1 MTGASS
7 PARSLAAALLLVA
20 VATFASGQ
28 GNASQNNASQNSTKK
43 ELVQKILQLQQA
55 ELESVARSVV
65 ERPAAQMMQE
75 AGLAMQRQVPNDKRE
90 ATGKAIEAEVK
101 KYVDEAYPLAR
112 ERALRVAPTTIGA
125 VLEDKMSEDELKQLL
140 AWLESPANQ
149 KYQQLGP
156 EMRNAFMKK
165 LLAESQPVVDPKLQ
179 ALDGRVRSILGLPP
193 APPPGSAASA
203 PALGPTTSPVSRPAA
218 PVGKTGSK

>member
-1 MTGASS
+1 MTGGSS
-7 PARSLAAALLLVA
+7 RARSLSVALLLAA
-20 VATFASGQ
+20 VTTFASGQ
-28 GNASQNNASQNSTKK
+28 ANTKK

-55 ELESVARSVV
+55 ELETVARSVV

-75 AGLAMQRQVPNDKRE
+75 AGLAMQRQVPVEKRE

-112 ERALRVAPTTIGA
+112 ERALRIAPATIGA
-125 VLEDKMSEDELKQLL
+125 VLEEKLSEDELKQLL
-140 AWLESPANQ
+140 AWLESPANK

-156 EMRNAFMKK
+156 DMRNAFIKK
-165 LLAESQPVVDPKLQ
+165 LLTESQPVVDPKLQ

-193 APPPGSAASA
+193 APPPSPAASA
-203 PALGPTTSPVSRPAA
+203 PTPATPPVSRPAS
-218 PVGKTGSK
+218 PIGKASGK